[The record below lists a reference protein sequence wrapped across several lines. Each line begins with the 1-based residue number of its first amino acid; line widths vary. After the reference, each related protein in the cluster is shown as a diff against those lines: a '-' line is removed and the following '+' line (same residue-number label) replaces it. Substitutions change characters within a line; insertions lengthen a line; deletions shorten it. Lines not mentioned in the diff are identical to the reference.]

1 MINSQC
7 DNVTTQAAW
16 STDRMTIYPH
26 DRVTTRNAPDWST
39 VIMRTHLT
47 WEINN
52 FSLMVLLAAW
62 SRIWWAVFIHVLF
75 FKLTDRC
82 PDTSPLFYFS
92 YLGNIPLSWTFVCSC
107 LYWYVWTP
115 RALMADQ
122 SLTVKWS
129 QVPMHGLMDLN
140 THTWRGKPR
149 SSCILVETNELSI

>member
-52 FSLMVLLAAW
+52 FSLWFYWQPGV
-62 SRIWWAVFIHVLF
+62 VFDELCLYMSCFSNSLIGAQILPHYSIFHTWVIFHFLE
-75 FKLTDRC
+75 
-82 PDTSPLFYFS
+82 PLFVHVYTDMCGHPEPS
-92 YLGNIPLSWTFVCSC
+92 WLIKAWLLSGARC
-107 LYWYVWTP
+107 LC
-115 RALMADQ
+115 MA
-122 SLTVKWS
+122 SWIWIHIHEEESPEAPVSW
-129 QVPMHGLMDLN
+129 
-140 THTWRGKPR
+140 
-149 SSCILVETNELSI
+149 